1 MLTYQHIP
9 TIKGVA
15 MTKPCWGPHT
25 KVAFGPKWL
34 PINKPVLRSCLCC
47 FVCVFRES
55 DFIQRFFDGGVVVVD
70 PFWYQIC
77 HQLNSTNMWG
87 NICDVYFVE
96 PSKQANISSSPG
108 HPPSQDASGKW
119 RFYRGFPILPVGD
132 VARARGGL
140 HPKTN
145 DSKCHTFISRTRENS
160 RNGMMQS
167 PLRKQFRFT

>member
-1 MLTYQHIP
+1 MSDIDQNLKIVCLFPYPKVEFAYFVMLTYQHIP

-70 PFWYQIC
+70 PF
-77 HQLNSTNMWG
+77 
-87 NICDVYFVE
+87 
-96 PSKQANISSSPG
+96 
-108 HPPSQDASGKW
+108 
-119 RFYRGFPILPVGD
+119 
-132 VARARGGL
+132 
-140 HPKTN
+140 
-145 DSKCHTFISRTRENS
+145 
-160 RNGMMQS
+160 
-167 PLRKQFRFT
+167 